1 MKVKDLEKV
10 LYCNLCCFTTVA
22 VFDINEQEIVYEDYA
37 HNVMKKFGESELLRI
52 QAVDNKV
59 VLSVE

>member
-10 LYCNLCCFTTVA
+10 LYCDIGCFTTVA
-22 VFDINEQEIVYEDYA
+22 VFDVDECEIVYEDYA
-37 HNVMKKFGESELLRI
+37 HNVMKKFGEGELLRI
-52 QAVDNKV
+52 QAIDNKV